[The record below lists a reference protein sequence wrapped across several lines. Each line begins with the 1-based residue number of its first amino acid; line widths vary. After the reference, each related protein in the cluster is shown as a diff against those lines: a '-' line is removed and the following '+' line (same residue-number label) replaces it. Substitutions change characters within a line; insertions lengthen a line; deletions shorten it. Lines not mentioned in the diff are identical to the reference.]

1 MLPEVCIQRVR
12 IKDYES
18 RKEFFEKVIKMW
30 SDKESD
36 KDYLN
41 FGEVSNLAVDIL
53 MSPDMLPVSIGIF
66 GNWGSGKSSLLRLIE
81 QQIEKRDQEYMV
93 INFDAWL
100 YQGYD
105 DARVSLLEVIAR
117 KLDATAKG
125 NETLLQKTKNLLSRV
140 NTFRA
145 MGLLAEG
152 IALTHGV
159 PTGGLFYKGV
169 SAIEKVLS
177 SVQGKDDINK
187 EDFKDLK
194 KTAKEGIETFNGLI
208 KKIPPTTPPQQI
220 DAFRKEYGEILK
232 EIGKPLIVIIDNLDR
247 CLPANAI
254 HTLEAIRLFL
264 FLPKTAFIIA
274 ADEEMIREAVAEYF
288 KGTSD
293 RHQIDY
299 IDKLIQVPIRV
310 PRTGIRE
317 IRSYLFMLFALA
329 SDIQKDILEK
339 LRSELE
345 RSLQKSWQEPPIEKE
360 TALALIEKSEDTTF
374 IKMFELADRI
384 APILATSP
392 FIQGNPRIVK
402 RLLNVVKMR
411 KKVADRRKISLD
423 ESIITK
429 LVIFE
434 RCTGAEATA
443 DLYRLIDAE
452 LGKPKIFDLIENDS
466 SNALPDKGLPESW
479 TKNNTTS
486 TFIKKWS
493 QLEPS
498 LKNVDLRAAVYLS
511 RETMPI
517 GAYTVGLSVQG
528 KEALTTLVNVRN
540 LSSVAAQNVL
550 KQLPLEEQVLVMEGI
565 INHLR
570 QVSDWTTQPKGFAG
584 AVLLAKHSDVASKIL
599 KRFINQLPSQNPWM
613 TTMIKD
619 ENWNKEEV

>member
-1 MLPEVCIQRVR
+1 
-12 IKDYES
+12 
-18 RKEFFEKVIKMW
+18 MW

-53 MSPDMLPVSIGIF
+53 MAPDMLPVSIGIF
-66 GNWGSGKSSLLRLIE
+66 GNWGAGKSSMLRLIE
-81 QQIEKRDQEYMV
+81 QQIEKHDQEYMV

-117 KLDATAKG
+117 KLDVTAKG
-125 NETLLQKTKNLLSRV
+125 NETLLQKTKNLISRV

-152 IALTHGV
+152 IALVHGT

-169 SAIEKVLS
+169 NAIEKVLS
-177 SVQGKDDINK
+177 SFQGKDGINK
-187 EDFKDLK
+187 KDFQNLQ
-194 KTAKEGIETFNGLI
+194 KTAKEGMETFNGLI
-208 KKIPPTTPPQQI
+208 KKVPPTTPPQQI
-220 DAFRKEYGEILK
+220 DVFRKEYGEILR
-232 EIGKPLIVIIDNLDR
+232 EIRKPLIVIIDNLDR

-264 FLPKTAFIIA
+264 FLPNTAFIIA
-274 ADEEMIREAVAEYF
+274 ADEEIIREAVAEYF
-288 KGTSD
+288 KGTSS

-299 IDKLIQVPIRV
+299 IDKLIQVPIYV
-310 PRTGIRE
+310 PRIGILE
-317 IRSYLFMLFALA
+317 IRSYLFMLFASA
-329 SDIQKDILEK
+329 SHIQKDMLEK
-339 LRSELE
+339 LRSKLE
-345 RSLQKSWQEPPIEKE
+345 GLLQKSWQEEPIEKE
-360 TALALIEKSEDTTF
+360 AALALIGKSKDATF

-411 KKVADRRKISLD
+411 KKVADRRQISLD

-434 RCTGAEATA
+434 RCAGEEATT

-452 LGKPKIFDLIENDS
+452 LGKPKIFDLIESDS
-466 SNALPDKGLPESW
+466 SNALPVDGLPKSW
-479 TKNNTTS
+479 NKNETTAA
-486 TFIKKWS
+486 FIKKWS
-493 QLEPS
+493 QLKPS

-517 GAYTVGLSVQG
+517 GAYIIGLSSQG
-528 KEALTTLVNVRN
+528 KEALATLVSVKN
-540 LSSVAAQNVL
+540 LSSVAAQNAL

-565 INHLR
+565 ITHLR
-570 QVSDWTTQPKGFAG
+570 QVSDWANQPKGFAG
-584 AVLLAKHSDVASKIL
+584 AVLLARHSGVAAKIL
-599 KRFINQLPSQNPWM
+599 RHFINQLASKHPWM
-613 TTMIKD
+613 VTMIKD
-619 ENWNKEEV
+619 ENWNREDA